1 MENEVQMLDEIAK
14 AVDEL
19 DETKATTLVD
29 EALEKG
35 LNPVDILQKGVVAGL
50 KAVGHKFETKEYF
63 MLELMEA
70 GELGKKLIDTIT
82 PHLPRIEGTKTAR
95 VVIGSSKGDI
105 HDIGKNLVIM
115 QLQISGFEVYDL
127 GVDVPSTTF
136 IDKAREVGADII
148 GMSAFLS
155 TTMAYFAEVINYL
168 KDMGI
173 RDKYKVIVG
182 GGTTDAAFAES
193 IGADGTAPDA
203 IQAVKLCERLMAEKK
218 E

>member
-1 MENEVQMLDEIAK
+1 MENNMQILAEIAN

-19 DETKATTLVD
+19 DEAKATNLVD
-29 EALEKG
+29 EALKKG
-35 LNPVDILQKGVVAGL
+35 LNPIDVLQQGVVAGL
-50 KAVGHKFETKEYF
+50 KAVGHKFETKEYY

-70 GELGKKLIDTIT
+70 GEIGKKLIDIIT
-82 PHLPRIEGTKTAR
+82 PFLPRIEGAKPAR
-95 VVIGSSKGDI
+95 IVFGSSKGDI
-105 HDIGKNLVIM
+105 HDIGKNLVIT

-136 IDKAREVGADII
+136 IDKARELRADII
-148 GMSAFLS
+148 AMSAFLS
-155 TTMAYFAEVINYL
+155 TTMAYFSEVINYL

-218 E
+218 G